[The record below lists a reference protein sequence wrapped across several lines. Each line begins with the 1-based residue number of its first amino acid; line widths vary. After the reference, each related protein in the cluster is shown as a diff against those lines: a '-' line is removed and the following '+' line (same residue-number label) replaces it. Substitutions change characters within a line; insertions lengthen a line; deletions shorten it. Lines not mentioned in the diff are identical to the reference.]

1 MRPSKASDVLGFTLG
16 VVLAL
21 TSVPAFAAQYQVL
34 YSFGG
39 GTDGT
44 YPAGRLVLDAD
55 GNLYG
60 VTSFG
65 GGTSCSGNYRGCGI
79 VFKLTPPPTG
89 KWKETVLHR
98 FRDPNHPND
107 GSEPNGGLVF
117 DSSGNLYGTTSSGGV
132 GNSGCSY
139 FAQFRGCGIVFE
151 LSPQP
156 EGEWTETVLYQFQD
170 QSDGGDP
177 QQGLFLDQQGNLY
190 GTASAGGQKQYGY
203 YYGSGVAFRLTPG
216 ADSWTEELI
225 HTFCSKAQCLDG
237 ASPYAGLISD
247 PAGNLYGTTMEG
259 GVQDFPCGTYGCGT
273 VFMLTPNGDGT
284 YTHRVIHKFVGS
296 DGKAPITSLTF
307 GQQGKLYGTTLRD
320 GAFGF
325 GTVFKLTPKPDGKWK
340 HYAIYNF
347 TSGIHSWKGAFS
359 TRVVFDALG
368 NLYGTNLGGDGQAC
382 GGSSC
387 GVVYKLSPGG
397 KYGRWKYKV
406 IHSFDG
412 YHGGLPA
419 GDLIVDRQGNLYGT
433 AQIGGYGGFGVV
445 FKITP

>member
-1 MRPSKASDVLGFTLG
+1 LQPSNASVYRLALA
-16 VVLAL
+16 VVLAV
-21 TSVPAFAAQYQVL
+21 TSIPAFAAKYQAL

-44 YPAGRLVLDAD
+44 YPAGRLVFDAD

-60 VTSFG
+60 VTSYG

-79 VFKLTPPPTG
+79 VFKLTAAPSG

-98 FRDPNHPND
+98 FHDPTHPDD
-107 GSEPNGGLVF
+107 GNEPNGGLVF
-117 DSSGNLYGTTSSGGV
+117 DSSRNLYGATASGGI
-132 GNSGCSY
+132 GNSECSY
-139 FAQFRGCGIVFE
+139 FAQFTGCGIVFE

-156 EGEWTETVLYQFQD
+156 KGEWDETVLYQFQD
-170 QSDGGDP
+170 QGDGGNP
-177 QQGLFLDQQGNLY
+177 QPGLILDQEGNLY
-190 GTASAGGQKQYGY
+190 GTASAGGQKQFGY
-203 YYGSGVAFRLTPG
+203 YYGSGVAFRLMQ
-216 ADSWTEELI
+216 ADNWTEDI
-225 HTFCSKAQCLDG
+225 VHTFCGDAQCADG

-247 PAGNLYGTTMEG
+247 AAGNLYGTTMEG
-259 GVQDFPCGTYGCGT
+259 GVLDFPCGTYGCGT
-273 VFMLTPNGDGT
+273 VYMLTPNGDGT
-284 YTHRVIHKFVGS
+284 YTHNVLHKFLGR
-296 DGKAPITSLTF
+296 DGKAPTRSLTSDP
-307 GQQGKLYGTTLRD
+307 QGNLYGTTLRD

-325 GTVFKLTPKPDGKWK
+325 GTVFKLTPQPDGKWK

-347 TSGIHSWKGAFS
+347 RSGIRGWQGSFS

-368 NLYGTNLGGDGQAC
+368 NLYGTNLGGVGGAC

-419 GDLIVDRQGNLYGT
+419 GDLIVDSQGNLYGT